1 MIAALATIRGASN
14 DQSQLLRQQNRCM
27 NFSNL
32 PLVTS
37 RTPAI
42 SSPILTL
49 TEESCCPK
57 PASLWFRLQPTVE
70 MSESNENERR
80 VRMPP
85 TSCKEAVFREDG
97 DGVEEEDHDYADMLV
112 VTKEAIF
119 QYASTVDQVS
129 KPKEQ
134 RH

>member
-70 MSESNENERR
+70 MSESYENECRGQDATYLLQGSGLLRVWRR
-80 VRMPP
+80 R
-85 TSCKEAVFREDG
+85 
-97 DGVEEEDHDYADMLV
+97 
-112 VTKEAIF
+112 
-119 QYASTVDQVS
+119 
-129 KPKEQ
+129 
-134 RH
+134 